1 MSRTYTSWPSSA
13 KQAAVTRPTHPAPMT
28 PMGSRESFI
37 RRGRLRQRVQAE
49 GSLAERLAVPR
60 DREHVVLGD
69 RLQQRVGDPVA
80 RVLRLPRDEPNALAV
95 LVDHELPP
103 VVVHDLGRALEDR
116 RGLSPRPPHAVVIPR
131 QRGFGG
137 HHSGAPPPGPR
148 PAAKTVGGAGGDPE

>member
-60 DREHVVLGD
+60 DREHVVLRD
-69 RLQQRVGDPVA
+69 RLQQRVRDTVA
-80 RVLRLPRDEPNALAV
+80 RVLRLPRDEPDALAV
-95 LVDHELPP
+95 LEDHELPP
-103 VVVHDLGRALEDR
+103 VVVHDLRRALEDR
-116 RGLSPRPPHAVVIPR
+116 LVLPARALQAVVLAER
-131 QRGFGG
+131 R
-137 HHSGAPPPGPR
+137 R
-148 PAAKTVGGAGGDPE
+148 L